1 VHIAEREQKIS
12 RAERDL
18 TAKLGRPPTDAE
30 IAKTAKLSTKHVRE
44 VREAARAVTSLDR
57 PIGGENEGVLGDLFA
72 AEGPP
77 PDEEVQVS
85 LRHDALRK
93 ALAKLPDRERDVVQ
107 LRYGLNGDGD
117 PKSLEEIGRRLG
129 ITRERVRQIE
139 TQALQRLATERE
151 IAAIAA

>member
-1 VHIAEREQKIS
+1 VATEPGDDEATATAALRPAELVVGR
-12 RAERDL
+12 
-18 TAKLGRPPTDAE
+18 TAAPGWAFNR
-30 IAKTAKLSTKHVRE
+30 
-44 VREAARAVTSLDR
+44 R
-57 PIGGENEGVLGDLFA
+57 PIYADDQVATHGPTWGEGFVRLEDA
-72 AEGPP
+72 

-129 ITRERVRQIE
+129 ITRERVRQVE